1 MRSDP
6 FIDKVSAE
14 KLLEA
19 GQHHVSIATGP
30 SIPGQVQGE
39 NRDSGG
45 TNEKR
50 APVPSEVD
58 RLNAHTLEEL
68 DELVLCTNKDA
79 TRLHF
84 HFGEEFT
91 CARPGQPTD
100 PDNVMLHPTRSNKGG
115 RVRNS
120 RAVVSL
126 GTGGCHSLP
135 KCCFTLIWI
144 N

>member
-1 MRSDP
+1 M
-6 FIDKVSAE
+6 SAE

-30 SIPGQVQGE
+30 SIPEQVTGE

-68 DELVLCTNKDA
+68 DELVLCRHKEGCNTIALQLLSRGHLCK
-79 TRLHF
+79 TRAAH
-84 HFGEEFT
+84 G
-91 CARPGQPTD
+91 P
-100 PDNVMLHPTRSNKGG
+100 
-115 RVRNS
+115 
-120 RAVVSL
+120 
-126 GTGGCHSLP
+126 
-135 KCCFTLIWI
+135 
-144 N
+144 

>member
-1 MRSDP
+1 MRKDP
-6 FIDKVSAE
+6 FIDMSAE

-45 TNEKR
+45 TNGKR

-68 DELVLCTNKDA
+68 DELVLCRHKEGCNTIAFQLLSRGHLCK
-79 TRLHF
+79 TRAAH
-84 HFGEEFT
+84 G
-91 CARPGQPTD
+91 P
-100 PDNVMLHPTRSNKGG
+100 
-115 RVRNS
+115 
-120 RAVVSL
+120 
-126 GTGGCHSLP
+126 
-135 KCCFTLIWI
+135 
-144 N
+144 